1 MRYEEEALRTLSPQ
15 YHGPY
20 VNLHLDSHV
29 NQNVLHGALGIS
41 TEAGE
46 ILDAVKK
53 SIFYGKPFDLVNLQ
67 EEIGDCFW
75 YLAILAKEA
84 GMSFE
89 DIMAQNIAKLKARY
103 PEMFTEEK
111 ALNRNLVAERSVLEG
126 STKEETIHR
135 CFIDEVG
142 RMPLEGDQFDHQ
154 HLGLWTWHSGGWT
167 IDQD

>member
-1 MRYEEEALRTLSPQ
+1 MKYEQEALATLSNRCHFLPS
-15 YHGPY
+15 YKTKEDVWDGGVDTNPLVS
-20 VNLHLDSHV
+20 VNI
-29 NQNVLHGALGIS
+29 LHGALGIS

-103 PEMFTEEK
+103 PDKFTEHA
-111 ALNRNLVAERSVLEG
+111 ALNRDLEKERNVLEG
-126 STKEETIHR
+126 
-135 CFIDEVG
+135 
-142 RMPLEGDQFDHQ
+142 
-154 HLGLWTWHSGGWT
+154 
-167 IDQD
+167 

>member
-1 MRYEEEALRTLSPQ
+1 MKYEEEALRTLSI
-15 YHGPY
+15 
-20 VNLHLDSHV
+20 VFNLHQGEVAHKKVTVD
-29 NQNVLHGALGIS
+29 VLHGALGIS

-103 PEMFTEEK
+103 PDKFTEEK
-111 ALNRNLVAERSVLEG
+111 ALNRDLEGERSVLEDRAWDRAG
-126 STKEETIHR
+126 GAIR
-135 CFIDEVG
+135 
-142 RMPLEGDQFDHQ
+142 GDD
-154 HLGLWTWHSGGWT
+154 
-167 IDQD
+167 

>member
-1 MRYEEEALRTLSPQ
+1 MRYEDEALKTKSDKYYGPWAVE
-15 YHGPY
+15 GPY
-20 VNLHLDSHV
+20 WDEQPLEKINE
-29 NQNVLHGALGIS
+29 NILHGALGIS

-53 SIFYGKPFDLVNLQ
+53 SIFYGKPFDLINLQ

-103 PEMFTEEK
+103 PDKFTEDA
-111 ALNRNLVAERSVLEG
+111 ALNRDLSYERKVLEQTEAERIADIQGTFNS
-126 STKEETIHR
+126 
-135 CFIDEVG
+135 
-142 RMPLEGDQFDHQ
+142 DQ
-154 HLGLWTWHSGGWT
+154 G
-167 IDQD
+167 

>member
-1 MRYEEEALRTLSPQ
+1 MKYEDEALRTLSFQ

-20 VNLHLDSHV
+20 VNPHLSSHV
-29 NQNVLHGALGIS
+29 NEFILHGALGIS

-89 DIMAQNIAKLKARY
+89 DIMAQNINKLKTRY
-103 PEMFTEEK
+103 PDKFTEEK
-111 ALNRNLVAERSVLEG
+111 ALNRDLIAERRELEREDHRQDYLDSV
-126 STKEETIHR
+126 KPN
-135 CFIDEVG
+135 D
-142 RMPLEGDQFDHQ
+142 
-154 HLGLWTWHSGGWT
+154 
-167 IDQD
+167 

>member
-1 MRYEEEALRTLSPQ
+1 MKYEEEALKTLSNK
-15 YHGPY
+15 YYGPGSG
-20 VNLHLDSHV
+20 VFADTPSRINE
-29 NQNVLHGALGIS
+29 NILHGALGIV

-89 DIMAQNIAKLKARY
+89 DIMQQNINKLRARY
-103 PEMFTEEK
+103 PEKFTEEA
-111 ALNRNLVAERSVLEG
+111 ALNRDLEAERRVLEG
-126 STKEETIHR
+126 
-135 CFIDEVG
+135 
-142 RMPLEGDQFDHQ
+142 
-154 HLGLWTWHSGGWT
+154 
-167 IDQD
+167 

>member
-1 MRYEEEALRTLSPQ
+1 MKYEEEALATLSNKCYFHPAIQ
-15 YHGPY
+15 SNQHESM
-20 VNLHLDSHV
+20 SHHPDV
-29 NQNVLHGALGIS
+29 VSVDILHGAIGIS

-89 DIMAQNIAKLKARY
+89 DIQTQNVAKLKKRY
-103 PEMFTEEK
+103 PEKFTEEK
-111 ALNRNLVAERSVLEG
+111 ALNRDLGAEREVLEG
-126 STKEETIHR
+126 GSKPPIYTYE
-135 CFIDEVG
+135 
-142 RMPLEGDQFDHQ
+142 
-154 HLGLWTWHSGGWT
+154 
-167 IDQD
+167 

>member
-1 MRYEEEALRTLSPQ
+1 MKYEDEALRTLSYQ

-20 VNLHLDSHV
+20 VNAHLPAHV
-29 NQNVLHGALGIS
+29 NEFILHGALGIS

-67 EEIGDCFW
+67 EEIGDCLW

-103 PEMFTEEK
+103 PDKFTEER
-111 ALNRNLVAERSVLEG
+111 ALNRDLVAERRELERPQG
-126 STKEETIHR
+126 QQEHSAVMEAIGHYSSDGGEHS
-135 CFIDEVG
+135 EVMRAIRG
-142 RMPLEGDQFDHQ
+142 GD
-154 HLGLWTWHSGGWT
+154 
-167 IDQD
+167 